1 MKIEILSAAL
11 TAGYFLAMAIP
22 PAMVFAVRRPTALL
36 PRALILV
43 FGSAAAMALLVVC
56 LWWLLDAALIEH
68 LQSLDRDGD
77 GSWSSAEESG
87 WSDRERAHFQ
97 MAFADGARNLFA
109 LYVYPVFALTYS
121 LIVVGLWLLFSAWR
135 REP

>member
-1 MKIEILSAAL
+1 MKIEILSTAL
-11 TAGYFLAMAIP
+11 TAGYFIAMAIP
-22 PAMVFAVRRPTALL
+22 PAMVFSVRRPAALL
-36 PRALILV
+36 PRALLLV
-43 FGSAAAMALLVVC
+43 FGSAAAMALLVAC
-56 LWWLLDAALIEH
+56 LWWLLDEALIEH

-77 GSWSSAEESG
+77 GSWSAAEESG
-87 WSDRERAHFQ
+87 WSERERAYFE

-121 LIVVGLWLLFSAWR
+121 VIVVGLWLLLSAWR